1 MNSSESPLP
10 PTYVPT
16 LTIER
21 DERPPYPAASARRSL
36 PAFAWVLLCMIAA
49 AVVAAALYWQMR
61 APPPA
66 PVASPTP
73 APTAAPP
80 QAPAVRYPIEDV
92 PAHAGLAPDVAASLP
107 LLANS
112 DAALLDALAHVPGA
126 GLIGRWLDPQDVAR
140 RVVATVDNL
149 PRTSL
154 PTQIRA
160 LRPVDGAFAV
170 AAGGAPLSI
179 APDNAARYAPYV
191 RTLESIDTKTLVAVY
206 VRFYPL
212 LEQAYRELGYPAGHF
227 NDRVVDVIDLLLATP
242 SALEPV
248 PLVQPEVLYQFA
260 NPALEA
266 LPIGQRII
274 VRMGSANA
282 ARAKAKLTEL
292 RRALTGALP
301 PA

>member
-1 MNSSESPLP
+1 MNPSESPLP
-10 PTYVPT
+10 PAYVPT

-21 DERPPYPAASARRSL
+21 DERPPSPAASARRSL
-36 PAFAWVLLCMIAA
+36 PVFAWVLLCAIVAIA
-49 AVVAAALYWQMR
+49 VAAALYWQTR
-61 APPPA
+61 APAPPE
-66 PVASPTP
+66 PVATP
-73 APTAAPP
+73 APAAAPP
-80 QAPAVRYPIEDV
+80 QVPAVRYPIEDV
-92 PAHAGLAPDVAASLP
+92 PAHAGLATDAAAPLP
-107 LLANS
+107 PLASS